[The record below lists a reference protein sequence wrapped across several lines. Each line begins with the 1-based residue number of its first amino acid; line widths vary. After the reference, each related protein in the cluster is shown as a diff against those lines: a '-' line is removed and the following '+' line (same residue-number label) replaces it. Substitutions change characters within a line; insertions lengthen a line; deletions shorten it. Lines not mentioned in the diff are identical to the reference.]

1 MKRCNDS
8 SNRLVCINSRCVMG
22 FNNGDAED
30 EKIFRFADRIL
41 SCVKLSMEKIRKI
54 LRKLKVVE
62 IFLVSFSFKLRFEES
77 RKKNSHRDVTLIGEI
92 IIL

>member
-1 MKRCNDS
+1 
-8 SNRLVCINSRCVMG
+8 MG

-30 EKIFRFADRIL
+30 EKIFRFADIL

-62 IFLVSFSFKLRFEES
+62 IFLVSFSFKFEES

>member
-1 MKRCNDS
+1 
-8 SNRLVCINSRCVMG
+8 MG

-62 IFLVSFSFKLRFEES
+62 IFLVSFSFKFEES

>member
-1 MKRCNDS
+1 
-8 SNRLVCINSRCVMG
+8 MG

-77 RKKNSHRDVTLIGEI
+77 RKKKCLIEM
-92 IIL
+92 

>member
-1 MKRCNDS
+1 
-8 SNRLVCINSRCVMG
+8 MG

-30 EKIFRFADRIL
+30 EKIFRFADIL
-41 SCVKLSMEKIRKI
+41 SCMKLSMEKIRKI